1 VSVVDISI
9 EVSTP
14 EEGRVVVTVS
24 GAIDLQTR
32 GELLDAGHSALE
44 GGAKQLV
51 LDLAAVSFIDSTGI
65 GALVELGHDADDGS
79 ANLVLRNPSA
89 RVERIL
95 EVTGLSDA
103 WPTEYETG

>member
-1 VSVVDISI
+1 MDISI
-9 EVSTP
+9 EVSTSA
-14 EEGRVVVTVS
+14 EGRVVVTVG

-32 GELLDAGHSALE
+32 GELLDAGRAALA
-44 GGAKQLV
+44 GGANQLV
-51 LDLAAVSFIDSTGI
+51 LDLAGVSFIDSTGI

-79 ANLVLRNPSA
+79 ASLLLRNPST

-103 WPTEYETG
+103 WQTAYEPD